1 MLDGLKRV
9 LPLLDPH
16 SRARWA
22 LAHEADHLEDLYGAH
37 AIDWVLHRIERAP
50 KGSRARLYR
59 LHDELARRRFTFVR
73 HH

>member
-9 LPLLDPH
+9 LPLLDPQ

-22 LAHEADHLEDLYGAH
+22 LAHEADHLEDLHGPR
-37 AIDWVLHRIERAP
+37 AIDWVLQQIARAP

-59 LHDELARRRFTFVR
+59 LHDELARRRFTVVR

>member
-9 LPLLDPH
+9 LPLLDPQ

-22 LAHEADHLEDLYGAH
+22 LANEADHLEDLYGPG
-37 AIDWVLHRIERAP
+37 AIAWVLHRIERAP
-50 KGSRARLYR
+50 KSSRSRLYR
-59 LHDELARRRFTFVR
+59 LHDELARRRFTVVR